1 MSEVITSIDKSTI
14 KDIETALMEVMPSA
28 MEEVGL
34 NVEYTRGRYSDSSV
48 EMTFTVT
55 VPGLREEEEN
65 KRGNLLDARFKVGF
79 EFILNGEPF
88 VVAGFNLRR
97 PKYPVSIKRVRD
109 GQRRKITVEYV
120 NFEFDRRNGGK

>member
-1 MSEVITSIDKSTI
+1 MRKKKTNE
-14 KDIETALMEVMPSA
+14 
-28 MEEVGL
+28 
-34 NVEYTRGRYSDSSV
+34 
-48 EMTFTVT
+48 
-55 VPGLREEEEN
+55 
-65 KRGNLLDARFKVGF
+65 GNLLDARFKVGF

>member
-97 PKYPVSIKRVRD
+97 PKYPVSVTRVKD
-109 GQRRKITVEYV
+109 GQRRKFTVDYI
-120 NFEFDRRNGGK
+120 NREFNRKNGGN

>member
-34 NVEYTRGRYSDSSV
+34 NVEYTRGRYSNSSV
-48 EMTFTVT
+48 EMTFTVS

-65 KRGNLLDARFKVGF
+65 KRGKRVDAMFGVGF
-79 EFILNGEPF
+79 ECTLNGEDF
-88 VVAGFNLRR
+88 VVTGFNLRR
-97 PKYPVSIKRVRD
+97 PKYPVSVTRVKD
-109 GQRRKITVEYV
+109 GQRRKFTIDYI
-120 NFEFDRRNGGK
+120 NREFNRRNGGN

>member
-28 MEEVGL
+28 IKEVGL

>member
-1 MSEVITSIDKSTI
+1 MSEIITSIDKYTI

-34 NVEYTRGRYSDSSV
+34 NVEYTRGRYSNSSV

>member
-1 MSEVITSIDKSTI
+1 MSEIITSIDKSTI

-97 PKYPVSIKRVRD
+97 PKYQVSIKRVRD

>member
-14 KDIETALMEVMPSA
+14 KDIETALMELMPSA

-34 NVEYTRGRYSDSSV
+34 NVEYTRGRYSNSSV

>member
-34 NVEYTRGRYSDSSV
+34 NVEYTRGRYLNSSV